1 MRYPI
6 VLDQV
11 ACQISKNEKSLTML
25 VVNVQQED
33 RSEDCGLI
41 AIAFA
46 AMVPFNQDPVQAVIN
61 QSVMHLELLESF
73 QEMNMKRFVTNVV
86 IVVEKKKR
94 KAPYRWTHELHCI
107 CRMPDDGSNMVA
119 CSKCKKWYHEECL
132 RVIAVETTGCAE
144 STKMPL
150 EEDNLQSQG

>member
-1 MRYPI
+1 MWEPPYTSNSLQALSIKRMEGGMRYPI

-61 QSVMHLELLESF
+61 QSVMHLELLESS
-73 QEMNMKRFVTNVV
+73 
-86 IVVEKKKR
+86 R
-94 KAPYRWTHELHCI
+94 K
-107 CRMPDDGSNMVA
+107 
-119 CSKCKKWYHEECL
+119 
-132 RVIAVETTGCAE
+132 
-144 STKMPL
+144 
-150 EEDNLQSQG
+150 

>member
-61 QSVMHLELLESF
+61 QSVMHLELLESS
-73 QEMNMKRFVTNVV
+73 
-86 IVVEKKKR
+86 R
-94 KAPYRWTHELHCI
+94 K
-107 CRMPDDGSNMVA
+107 
-119 CSKCKKWYHEECL
+119 
-132 RVIAVETTGCAE
+132 
-144 STKMPL
+144 
-150 EEDNLQSQG
+150 